1 MPETLQNGRGRV
13 LREHDWGSAI
23 ADRPQTRGRGIA
35 PPPLDAARQ
44 LVVVARAWGMGGFN
58 GGQRSGLRH
67 RGACVETRA
76 GNATERRGGSH
87 DRRPDARYR

>member
-1 MPETLQNGRGRV
+1 MPETSQNGRVRV

-44 LVVVARAWGMGGFN
+44 LVVIARARRMGEFN
-58 GGQRSGLRH
+58 GGQLSGPRH
-67 RGACVETRA
+67 RGASVETRA
-76 GNATERRGGSH
+76 GNATERRES
-87 DRRPDARYR
+87 